1 MANELF
7 PYQLTRLATRIS
19 QLWLQQIRDRGLTTG
34 RWQVLCV
41 LSRFD
46 GSRVG
51 TIADLSGTEQPAIS
65 RVLDQMARDGL
76 LERRAAL
83 DDSRAVEI
91 WITPEGQAVFEELLP
106 EAKAF
111 VKTLLRNFKPD
122 EITTISNYLD
132 RLFGDLRESS
142 GKLDQS

>member
-132 RLFGDLRESS
+132 RLFDDLRESS
-142 GKLDQS
+142 AKLDQS